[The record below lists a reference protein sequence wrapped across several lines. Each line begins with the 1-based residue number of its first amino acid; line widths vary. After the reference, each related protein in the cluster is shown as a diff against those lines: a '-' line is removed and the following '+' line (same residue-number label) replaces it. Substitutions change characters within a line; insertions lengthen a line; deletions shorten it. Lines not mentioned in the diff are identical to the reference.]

1 VFVATLANHALAVV
15 GVWIGRRLSP
25 ALLDAAVGISMIS
38 MALWMLEPDKTQIA
52 TLALAAAYF
61 NLFAVVAGTTCG
73 MLAAD
78 APVIFLGNAFAGRL
92 PIRPIHYTTTI
103 LLLGVGAVFIY
114 RAIHHLP
121 GCAIGYSDYVES
133 IAVKIGKK
141 LKLIPSPRPLRRTQT
156 K

>member
-1 VFVATLANHALAVV
+1 MFVATLANHALAVV
-15 GVWIGRRLSP
+15 GVWIGRRLSA

-92 PIRPIHYTTTI
+92 PIRPIHSTTTI

-114 RAIHHLP
+114 CAIHHLP
-121 GCAIGYSDYVES
+121 
-133 IAVKIGKK
+133 
-141 LKLIPSPRPLRRTQT
+141 
-156 K
+156 